1 MKLAS
6 LVNQIMTPSSPKISL
21 SGTQILIH
29 LACFFGIFVLLG
41 VFFQEDIERLATD
54 LITQVGLTGLIGIVV
69 VIETFPTPIGA
80 AVPMYIAIQ
89 GGHSP
94 WTIGLLTSAT
104 SIVSGHLG
112 YWLGHTVGFP
122 EKYERLIQTKWPSL
136 YTSFRERGAVGVA
149 VASMLPIPLSFL
161 TWTAGALRLNY
172 TGFSLAML
180 TRLPKQML
188 YVLSIVGG
196 ISLTT

>member
-1 MKLAS
+1 
-6 LVNQIMTPSSPKISL
+6 MTPPSPKISL
-21 SGTQILIH
+21 SGTQLLIH

-41 VFFQEDIERLATD
+41 VLFQEDIERLATD
-54 LITQVGLTGLIGIVV
+54 LITQVGLLGLIAIVV

-80 AVPMYIAIQ
+80 AIPMYIAIQ

-94 WTIGLLTSAT
+94 WMIGLLTSAT
-104 SIVSGHLG
+104 SIASGHLG

-122 EKYERLIQTKWPSL
+122 EKYERLVQTKWPSL
-136 YTSFRERGAVGVA
+136 YSSFRERGAVGVA
-149 VASMLPIPLSFL
+149 IASMLPIPLSFL
-161 TWTAGALRLNY
+161 TWTSGALRINY
-172 TGFSLAML
+172 VGFSLAML

-188 YVLSIVGG
+188 YVLSIIGG

>member
-1 MKLAS
+1 M
-6 LVNQIMTPSSPKISL
+6 
-21 SGTQILIH
+21 
-29 LACFFGIFVLLG
+29 LLG
-41 VFFQEDIERLATD
+41 VFFQEDIERLATE

-136 YTSFRERGAVGVA
+136 YISFRERGAVGVA

>member
-1 MKLAS
+1 M
-6 LVNQIMTPSSPKISL
+6 I
-21 SGTQILIH
+21 
-29 LACFFGIFVLLG
+29 
-41 VFFQEDIERLATD
+41 
-54 LITQVGLTGLIGIVV
+54 

-80 AVPMYIAIQ
+80 AIPMYIAIQ

-94 WTIGLLTSAT
+94 WIIGLLTSAT
-104 SIVSGHLG
+104 SIASGHLG

-136 YTSFRERGAVGVA
+136 YASFRERGAVGVA
-149 VASMLPIPLSFL
+149 IASMLPIPLSFL
-161 TWTAGALRLNY
+161 TWTSGALRINY
-172 TGFSLAML
+172 VGFSLAML

-188 YVLSIVGG
+188 YVLSIIGG